1 MKELNMYEGA
11 WLGNDKW
18 NAIMY
23 LKVQTLGS
31 KKNYLRVVQSIKTK
45 SDGDEIKKSKELS
58 ISGLE
63 NLVELRFLLH
73 SAQGSHVNSFS
84 TSVWT
89 ISN

>member
-1 MKELNMYEGA
+1 MKELNMYEGT

-31 KKNYLRVVQSIKTK
+31 RRNYLIVVQSIKTR

-63 NLVELRFLLH
+63 KLIE
-73 SAQGSHVNSFS
+73 
-84 TSVWT
+84 T
-89 ISN
+89 